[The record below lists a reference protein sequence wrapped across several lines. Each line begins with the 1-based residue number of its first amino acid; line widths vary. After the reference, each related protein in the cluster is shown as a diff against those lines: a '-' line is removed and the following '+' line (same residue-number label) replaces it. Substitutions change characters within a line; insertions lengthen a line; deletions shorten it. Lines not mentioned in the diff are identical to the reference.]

1 MRQIIL
7 DIEANGLK
15 PDTIWCVV
23 AKEVEHGT
31 TNTFIGDD
39 IFEFADWVR
48 YNGITHICGHN
59 IIGYDLPILE
69 RLAGFKWEGVV
80 QDTLVM
86 SRLAH
91 PHREGGH
98 SLASW
103 GTRLDFSK
111 GDHNE
116 WGEFSWEMVEYCKR
130 DVELTQLVYA
140 HLMKELED
148 FKEESITL
156 EHNVARIVNQQ
167 VENGWTI
174 NEREANLLLGELRQ
188 KLHDVETTVRKVF
201 KPLPVWIPLVHPRDK
216 CFNKDGSMSKRYR
229 AQLDRGA
236 CYWNSAETEDPD
248 DLEWTDWGYYLYP
261 DFNLGSRQQ
270 IGRYLQ
276 HFGWKPKQFTD
287 KGNVIVNESVLTKV
301 DMPEAQQIAEY
312 LMLQKRVAQVQSWV
326 DAIEIDGRVRGYVNP
341 IGAVTGRMTHSKPNM
356 AQVPAS
362 YSPYGTECRQ
372 LWTVPSGY
380 KLVGMDA
387 SGLELRMLA
396 HYMNDYDYT
405 EEVIS
410 GDIHT
415 ANQKSAGLAT
425 RDQAK
430 TFIYAFLYGAGDE
443 KIGTIVGGGRK
454 VGKTV
459 KKQFL
464 DNTPALKSLRER
476 VTLASKRG
484 YLIGLDGRR
493 IWVRSEHSA
502 LNTLLQGAGAIIMK
516 KALVL
521 LDNYAIL
528 KGIDYKIIGNIH
540 DEIQSEVHEKDAKVF
555 GEIAVRAIKEAGEEF
570 NLNCPLDGQYKVGET
585 WQQTH

>member
-39 IFEFADWVR
+39 ISEFGDWIL
-48 YNGITHICGHN
+48 YNGITDICGHN

-69 RLAGFKWEGVV
+69 RLTGFKWEGPV

-98 SLASW
+98 SLNAW
-103 GTRLDFSK
+103 GGRLGFEK
-111 GDHNE
+111 GEHTDWYN
-116 WGEFSWEMVEYCKR
+116 FSWDMVDYCKR
-130 DVELTQLVYA
+130 DVELTQLVYG
-140 HLMKELED
+140 HLMKELEN

-188 KLHDVETTVRKVF
+188 KLHDVETTVRKTF
-201 KPLPVWIPLVHPRDK
+201 EPLPVWIPLNYPEGKTH
-216 CFNKDGSMSKRYR
+216 NKDGSISKRYQ
-229 AQLDRGA
+229 AQLDKGA
-236 CYWNSAETEDPD
+236 SWKHIGERTGAGETQ
-248 DLEWTDWGYYLYP
+248 WGYYLYP
-261 DFNLGSRQQ
+261 EFNLGSRQQ

-276 HFGWKPKQFTD
+276 HFGWKPKEFTD
-287 KGNVIVNESVLTKV
+287 KGNVIVNESVLTGV
-301 DMPEAQQIAEY
+301 DMPEAKQIAEY

-415 ANQKSAGLAT
+415 ANQKSAGLDT

-459 KKQFL
+459 KKKFL

-476 VTLASKRG
+476 VTTASKRG

-521 LDNYAIL
+521 LDGYAIL

-555 GEIAVRAIKEAGEEF
+555 GEIAVMAIKEAGEEF

>member
-1 MRQIIL
+1 MKQIIL

-39 IFEFADWVR
+39 ISEFGDWIL
-48 YNGITHICGHN
+48 YNGITDICGHN

-69 RLAGFKWEGVV
+69 RLAGFKWEGPI

-98 SLASW
+98 SLNAW
-103 GTRLDFSK
+103 GSRLGFEK
-111 GDHNE
+111 GEHND
-116 WGEFSWEMVEYCKR
+116 WYSFSWDMVGYCKR
-130 DVELTQLVYA
+130 DVELTQLVYG
-140 HLMKELED
+140 HLMKELEH

-174 NEREANLLLGELRQ
+174 DERDANLLLGELRQ
-188 KLHDVETTVRKVF
+188 KLHDVETTVRKTF
-201 KPLPVWIPLVHPRDK
+201 QPLPVWIPLNYPEGKTH
-216 CFNKDGSMSKRYR
+216 NKDGSISKRYQ
-229 AQLDRGA
+229 AQLDKGA
-236 CYWNSAETEDPD
+236 SWQHIGERTGAGETQ
-248 DLEWTDWGYYLYP
+248 WGYYLYP
-261 DFNLGSRQQ
+261 EFNLGSRQQ

-276 HFGWKPKQFTD
+276 HFGWKPKEFTD
-287 KGNVIVNESVLTKV
+287 KGNVIVNESVLTGV

-443 KIGTIVGGGRK
+443 KIGTIVGGGKGTGR
-454 VGKTV
+454 TV
-459 KKQFL
+459 KKKFL

-476 VTLASKRG
+476 VTTASKRG
-484 YLIGLDGRR
+484 YLIGIDGRR

-521 LDNYAIL
+521 LDRYAIL

-555 GEIAVRAIKEAGEEF
+555 GEIAVMAIKEAGEKF
-570 NLNCPLDGQYKVGET
+570 NLNCPLDGAYKIGGNWNET
-585 WQQTH
+585 H

>member
-1 MRQIIL
+1 MSKAFF
-7 DIEANGLK
+7 DIETDGLNATRIHCICAMLDNDE
-15 PDTIWCVV
+15 PTVY
-23 AKEVEHGT
+23 
-31 TNTFIGDD
+31 NFIGENTYGNFREWLASENVDTL
-39 IFEFADWVR
+39 I
-48 YNGITHICGHN
+48 GHN
-59 IIGYDLPILE
+59 IINFDVPILR
-69 RLAGFKWEGVV
+69 RLSGFRWDFNLR
-80 QDTLVM
+80 DTLVL
-86 SRLAH
+86 SRLSN
-91 PHREGGH
+91 PSLEGGH
-98 SLASW
+98 SLRSW
-103 GTRLDFSK
+103 GERLGKYKDDYQGGWERCTR
-111 GDHNE
+111 
-116 WGEFSWEMVEYCKR
+116 EMVEYCRQDVRVTKALYEHLNEQEDTESAEIEHKTADIIKKQTDNGMLLDEKR
-130 DVELTQLVYA
+130 AYELLA
-140 HLMKELED
+140 EMKEMVIYIED
-148 FKEESITL
+148 EV
-156 EHNVARIVNQQ
+156 HARF
-167 VENGWTI
+167 E
-174 NEREANLLLGELRQ
+174 
-188 KLHDVETTVRKVF
+188 
-201 KPLPVWIPLVHPRDK
+201 PLPEWIPLNYPDGK
-216 CFNKDGSMSKRYR
+216 TKNKDGSISKRYQ
-229 AQLDRGA
+229 AQLDKGA
-236 CYWNSAETEDPD
+236 SWQHIGERTGAGETQ
-248 DLEWTDWGYYLYP
+248 WGYYLYP
-261 DFNLGSRQQ
+261 EFNLGSRQQ

-276 HFGWKPKQFTD
+276 HFGWKPKEFTD
-287 KGNVIVNESVLTKV
+287 KGNVIVNESVLTGV

-415 ANQKSAGLAT
+415 TNQKSAGLAT

-443 KIGTIVGGGRK
+443 KIGTIVGGGKGTGR
-454 VGKTV
+454 TI
-459 KKQFL
+459 KKKFL

-476 VTLASKRG
+476 VTTASKRG
-484 YLIGLDGRR
+484 YLVGIDGRR

-521 LDNYAIL
+521 LDEYAIL

-540 DEIQSEVHEKDAKVF
+540 DEIQSEVHQKDAKVF
-555 GEIAVRAIKEAGEEF
+555 GEIAVMAIKEAGEKF
-570 NLNCPLDGQYKVGET
+570 NLNCPLDGAYKIGGNWNET
-585 WQQTH
+585 H

>member
-39 IFEFADWVR
+39 ISEFGDWVL
-48 YNGITHICGHN
+48 YNGITDICGHN

-69 RLAGFKWEGVV
+69 RLAGFKWEGPI

-98 SLASW
+98 SLNAW
-103 GTRLDFSK
+103 GSRLGFEK
-111 GDHNE
+111 GEHND
-116 WGEFSWEMVEYCKR
+116 WYSFSWDMVDYCKR
-130 DVELTQLVYA
+130 DVELTQLVYG
-140 HLMKELED
+140 HLMKELEH

-174 NEREANLLLGELRQ
+174 DERDANLLLGELRQ
-188 KLHDVETTVRKVF
+188 KLHDVETTVRKTF
-201 KPLPVWIPLVHPRDK
+201 QPLPVWIPLNFPDGK
-216 CFNKDGSMSKRYR
+216 TKNKDGSISKRYQ
-229 AQLDRGA
+229 AQLDKGA
-236 CYWNSAETEDPD
+236 SWQHIGERTGAGETQ
-248 DLEWTDWGYYLYP
+248 WGYYLYP
-261 DFNLGSRQQ
+261 EFNLGSRQQ

-276 HFGWKPKQFTD
+276 HFGWKPKEFTD
-287 KGNVIVNESVLTKV
+287 KGNVIVNESVLTGV

-443 KIGTIVGGGRK
+443 KIGTIVGGGKGTGR
-454 VGKTV
+454 TV
-459 KKQFL
+459 KKKFL

-476 VTLASKRG
+476 VTTASKRG
-484 YLIGLDGRR
+484 YLVGIDGRR

-521 LDNYAIL
+521 LDEYAIL

-555 GEIAVRAIKEAGEEF
+555 GEIAVMAIKEAGEKF
-570 NLNCPLDGQYKVGET
+570 NLNCPLDGAYKIGGNWNET
-585 WQQTH
+585 H